1 MPHLHWIDKG
11 FDNWDVEIYRFDG
24 FRFYLNFLA
33 VWRFWMMVMFFS
45 ITIQVIFLNKGQ
57 IVYALAIRMYRIRNL
72 LSRALERKV
81 LPISTRT
88 LRMMFSLSF
97 VGGSKSVSRFGRGG
111 VPHPPADLDRR
122 VQI

>member
-1 MPHLHWIDKG
+1 
-11 FDNWDVEIYRFDG
+11 
-24 FRFYLNFLA
+24 
-33 VWRFWMMVMFFS
+33 MMVMFFS

-72 LSRALERKV
+72 LSCALERKV

-97 VGGSKSVSRFGRGG
+97 VGGSISVSGFGRGG
-111 VPHPPADLDRR
+111 VPYPPADLDRR

>member
-1 MPHLHWIDKG
+1 
-11 FDNWDVEIYRFDG
+11 
-24 FRFYLNFLA
+24 
-33 VWRFWMMVMFFS
+33 MVMFFS